1 MGLFGKSFEE
11 TVAEAAQKIQG
22 MGLGVSNFSATAN
35 GKVVTLTGEAPS
47 VEVKGRAMQEFNTLV
62 ETENTMNQIKVLRP
76 EPAPVATPMQAAV
89 VAAVVG
95 AAPAPATTAPAET
108 WHEVVKGETLSA
120 ISKKYYGSANKYPRI
135 FEANRDQLKDPDHIQ
150 IGQRLRIPQ

>member
-11 TVAEAAQKIQG
+11 KVAEATQKIQG
-22 MGLGVSNFSATAN
+22 MGLGISNFSATAN

-95 AAPAPATTAPAET
+95 AAPAPAATAPAET

-120 ISKKYYGSANKYPRI
+120 ISKKYYGSANKYSRI